1 LLAVRAVIDCTARL
15 LVETVDELSRRAP
28 AIVAA
33 AAHEMAGITLGLHF
47 GDDTHAEFRPQQSRL
62 IALAVR
68 ADNPQVE
75 VYFDDRSMRLLF
87 DLERRP
93 IDQILAGSLDVRGE
107 RDNVL
112 AVWRTFKLLAQRA
125 SGLRSVQILW
135 REYRDRFPDY
145 WMKQLILPDTE
156 TGAVKN
162 GAILHRPSDT
172 GWIALDYLDH
182 RHPEESD
189 RLPSMVGG
197 MLVPKSRSLWDG
209 RKSNPWWEL
218 DAAYDSDLRDTM
230 LNCKTRVRDEIS
242 AIIPD
247 REPKSAL
254 YDLIREYPKR
264 EGKGLRPT
272 LTIASCCALG
282 GQSQDAVRVAAAIE
296 LFHNGFLVHDDIADE
311 STHRRGEPT
320 LHTAYGVGL
329 AVNTGDAMNLMA
341 VDAILSNLP
350 TLGLG
355 RTLGLIHEIMHMC
368 RETVEGQAVELG
380 WIRDGIVPTRDED
393 YFMMS
398 TKKTGWYTCISPCRL
413 GAVCAGET
421 SPERLDQFNEAFRL
435 IGIAFQIQDDVLN
448 LQGEESLYGKE
459 RLGDL
464 LEGKRT
470 VMMIHLFRTVDP
482 ITRRRLEEICR
493 RPRLEKTQEDAE
505 ELLETMQLFGS
516 IEYAIDLANR
526 LAHQGVRRFEEDL
539 AFIPET
545 EAKGILRQIANY
557 VTTRPL

>member
-1 LLAVRAVIDCTARL
+1 
-15 LVETVDELSRRAP
+15 
-28 AIVAA
+28 
-33 AAHEMAGITLGLHF
+33 
-47 GDDTHAEFRPQQSRL
+47 
-62 IALAVR
+62 
-68 ADNPQVE
+68 
-75 VYFDDRSMRLLF
+75 
-87 DLERRP
+87 
-93 IDQILAGSLDVRGE
+93 
-107 RDNVL
+107 
-112 AVWRTFKLLAQRA
+112 
-125 SGLRSVQILW
+125 
-135 REYRDRFPDY
+135 
-145 WMKQLILPDTE
+145 
-156 TGAVKN
+156 
-162 GAILHRPSDT
+162 
-172 GWIALDYLDH
+172 
-182 RHPEESD
+182 
-189 RLPSMVGG
+189 

-230 LNCKTRVRDEIS
+230 LNCKTRVRDEIA

-320 LHTAYGVGL
+320 LHTAYGMGL

-421 SPERLDQFNEAFRL
+421 SPERLDRFNEAFRL

-482 ITRRRLEEICR
+482 ITRRRLEEICH

>member
-1 LLAVRAVIDCTARL
+1 
-15 LVETVDELSRRAP
+15 
-28 AIVAA
+28 
-33 AAHEMAGITLGLHF
+33 
-47 GDDTHAEFRPQQSRL
+47 
-62 IALAVR
+62 
-68 ADNPQVE
+68 
-75 VYFDDRSMRLLF
+75 
-87 DLERRP
+87 
-93 IDQILAGSLDVRGE
+93 
-107 RDNVL
+107 
-112 AVWRTFKLLAQRA
+112 
-125 SGLRSVQILW
+125 
-135 REYRDRFPDY
+135 
-145 WMKQLILPDTE
+145 
-156 TGAVKN
+156 
-162 GAILHRPSDT
+162 
-172 GWIALDYLDH
+172 
-182 RHPEESD
+182 
-189 RLPSMVGG
+189 
-197 MLVPKSRSLWDG
+197 
-209 RKSNPWWEL
+209 
-218 DAAYDSDLRDTM
+218 
-230 LNCKTRVRDEIS
+230 
-242 AIIPD
+242 
-247 REPKSAL
+247 
-254 YDLIREYPKR
+254 
-264 EGKGLRPT
+264 
-272 LTIASCCALG
+272 
-282 GQSQDAVRVAAAIE
+282 
-296 LFHNGFLVHDDIADE
+296 
-311 STHRRGEPT
+311 
-320 LHTAYGVGL
+320 
-329 AVNTGDAMNLMA
+329 
-341 VDAILSNLP
+341 
-350 TLGLG
+350 
-355 RTLGLIHEIMHMC
+355 MC

-482 ITRRRLEEICR
+482 ITRKRLEEICH